1 MTNIIFWIAILI
13 TNVVNAQ
20 VWKDEPKSFW
30 YKLSWFFIGWSSLSL
45 LYAISDLIVANV

>member
-20 VWKDEPKSFW
+20 VWKNEPKSFW
-30 YKLSWFFIGWSSLSL
+30 YKLSWFYIGWSALAT
-45 LYAISDLIVANV
+45 LYAIGDYVQG